1 MLRLKLKISLS
12 LSLRSLSLIHSRP
25 FVSTNESDDLKNKLR
40 WSSTFWLLPTARA
53 FLSSKRD
60 LFW

>member
-40 WSSTFWLLPTARA
+40 
-53 FLSSKRD
+53 
-60 LFW
+60 